1 MQLISIQNID
11 RFLNCKH
18 IAVAGASRK
27 EKSFSASVIAH
38 LRKKGY
44 TVLRINPNFSEN
56 SVARNEFKTVKNL
69 PRGVKIN
76 LLVLTNPEQTLSVV
90 KSAIEG
96 GIKNIWVQQKSET
109 PEVIALCSSSKV
121 NLIYNQCI
129 FMFTHPEGMHKFHY
143 HLKKFFGAVP
153 K

>member
-1 MQLISIQNID
+1 MQLISVQNID
-11 RFLNCKH
+11 RFLNCKV

-27 EKSFSASVIAH
+27 EKSFSASAITH
-38 LRKKGY
+38 LRAIGY
-44 TVLRINPNFSEN
+44 TVLSINPNFKEN
-56 SVARNEFKTVKNL
+56 NIERNEFKSVNDL
-69 PRGVKIN
+69 PKGVNN
-76 LLVLTNPEQTLSVV
+76 LLVLTNPTQTLLVV
-90 KSAIEG
+90 KPAIER

-109 PEVIALCSSSKV
+109 PEVITLCSSSKV

-143 HLKKFFGAVP
+143 NLKKFFGALP

>member
-11 RFLNCKH
+11 RFLNCKI

-27 EKSFSASVIAH
+27 EKSFSASVIVH
-38 LRKKGY
+38 LRAIGY
-44 TVLRINPNFSEN
+44 TVLSINPNFVEN
-56 SVARNEFKTVKNL
+56 NIERNEFKSVKDL
-69 PRGVKIN
+69 PKGVNN
-76 LLVLTNPEQTLSVV
+76 LLVLTNPSQTLSVV
-90 KSAIEG
+90 KSAVER

-109 PEVIALCSSSKV
+109 PEVIALCSTSKV

-129 FMFTHPEGMHKFHY
+129 FMFSQPEGMHKFHY
-143 HLKKFFGAVP
+143 RLKKLFGAVP

>member
-1 MQLISIQNID
+1 MQLISVQKID
-11 RFLNCKH
+11 RFLNCKL

-27 EKSFSASVIAH
+27 EKSFCASAIAH
-38 LRKKGY
+38 LRAIGY
-44 TVLRINPNFSEN
+44 TVLSINPNFVEN
-56 SVARNEFKTVKNL
+56 NTNRNEFKSVSDL
-69 PRGVKIN
+69 PKSVNN

-90 KSAIEG
+90 KPAIER

-109 PEVIALCSSSKV
+109 TEVIALCSSSKV

-129 FMFTHPEGMHKFHY
+129 FMFSQPEGMHKFHY
-143 HLKKFFGAVP
+143 HLKKLFGGIP

>member
-11 RFLNCKH
+11 KFLNCKL

-27 EKSFSASVIAH
+27 EKSFSASAIAH
-38 LRKKGY
+38 LRAIGY
-44 TVLRINPNFSEN
+44 TILSINPNFVEN
-56 SVARNEFKTVKNL
+56 NTNRNEFKSVSDL
-69 PRGVKIN
+69 PKGVNN
-76 LLVLTNPEQTLSVV
+76 LLVLTNPAQTLSVV
-90 KSAIEG
+90 KSAVEN

-129 FMFTHPEGMHKFHY
+129 FMFTHPEGIHKFHY
-143 HLKKFFGAVP
+143 HLKKLFGGVP

>member
-11 RFLNCKH
+11 KFLNCKV

-27 EKSFSASVIAH
+27 EKSFSASAIAH
-38 LRKKGY
+38 LRTKGY
-44 TVLRINPNFSEN
+44 TILSINPNFTEN
-56 SVARNEFKTVKNL
+56 SFARNEFRSVKNL
-69 PRGVKIN
+69 PKGLKIN

-90 KSAIEG
+90 KSAVDG

-121 NLIYNQCI
+121 NLIYKQCI
-129 FMFTHPEGMHKFHY
+129 FMFTQPEGMHKFHY
-143 HLKKFFGAVP
+143 RLKKFFGALP